1 MTSTPHENNE
11 DARMRA
17 LFGDTSRPPMA
28 DEVFV
33 ARVMGRVEEAKAVRK
48 VQRGAMAMGAAALG
62 VAVLWPYK
70 AALETGL
77 TLSLSAATVDLPM
90 LSSSA
95 GALLIAAAASLAA
108 LAYAERG

>member
-1 MTSTPHENNE
+1 MTSTPHEDLE

-17 LFGDTSRPPMA
+17 LFGDMSRPPMG
-28 DEVFV
+28 DEAFV
-33 ARVMGRVEEAKAVRK
+33 AQVMGRVEEVKSARK
-48 VQRGAMAMGAAALG
+48 VQRGTVALGVAALG

-70 AALETGL
+70 AALGTGL

-90 LSSSA
+90 LSGSA